1 MNIITILQLK
11 DKERDLQRG
20 PKLSTSHKII
30 YIIIIMAQEGTSSA
44 DQQPSTVLAYPLP
57 PLQYINNID
66 NFSTPPAP
74 ITEGV
79 YHNFGQRISVDD
91 NIIAPLE
98 AHGTKR
104 VYPKSDYD
112 YKKELKKINLSI
124 LVNFLDLV
132 DVLVKCPDT
141 DKRIE
146 KCNDLATLF
155 INFHHLI
162 NELRPHQARE
172 TLRVWLH
179 AQRRTR
185 EEIAKKLNAEMDK
198 ITKVLDKYTEYEAA
212 NKITKQQQAEGTIE
226 GDKVNNNTT
235 TTTTTNI
242 SVDDIMCKIV
252 DESCSWS
259 RLSKLALFKQSLFEQ
274 RNFASFIT
282 QEGSLYLNILSVSLS
297 INSVPQVK

>member
-1 MNIITILQLK
+1 
-11 DKERDLQRG
+11 
-20 PKLSTSHKII
+20 
-30 YIIIIMAQEGTSSA
+30 MAQEGTSA

-57 PLQYINNID
+57 PLQYINTIEPD
-66 NFSTPPAP
+66 NLPAPPLP

-79 YHNFGQRISVDD
+79 YHMFGQKISLDD
-91 NIIAPLE
+91 AIIAPLE

-104 VYPKSDYD
+104 LYPRSEYD
-112 YKKELKKINLSI
+112 HKKELKKINASI

-172 TLRVWLH
+172 TLRVWLN

-198 ITKVLDKYTEYEAA
+198 MTKVLDKYMEYEAA
-212 NKITKQQQAEGTIE
+212 NKITKQQQQSEGVIPR
-226 GDKVNNNTT
+226 DKVNNNTT
-235 TTTTTNI
+235 TTATTTI

-252 DESCSWS
+252 DESCS
-259 RLSKLALFKQSLFEQ
+259 
-274 RNFASFIT
+274 
-282 QEGSLYLNILSVSLS
+282 
-297 INSVPQVK
+297 